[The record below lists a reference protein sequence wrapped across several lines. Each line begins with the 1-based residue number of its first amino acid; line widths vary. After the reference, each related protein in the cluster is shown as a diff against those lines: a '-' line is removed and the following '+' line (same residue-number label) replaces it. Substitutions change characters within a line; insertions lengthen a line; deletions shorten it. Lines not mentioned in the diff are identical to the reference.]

1 MQKWMFLFLFFLL
14 KQKKMYDTKKV
25 HKGYSKAFFKK
36 RKKIFLFRSFVLLHN
51 IHTTSKTFNKNIQ
64 MKYVFF
70 FLLSPFSLH
79 LYSLS
84 QFLSCQKYSNN
95 FFHKKKYK
103 FFFKEYL
110 AFILKQKWVI

>member
-70 FLLSPFSLH
+70 STLTIFITPVFSQLV
-79 LYSLS
+79 
-84 QFLSCQKYSNN
+84 
-95 FFHKKKYK
+95 
-103 FFFKEYL
+103 
-110 AFILKQKWVI
+110 FILSKIF